1 MDIRC
6 RRIGRVVVVEGASNG
21 GKTVNTDW
29 TDVTTLPSG
38 MRPDRQQTSTG
49 YRISTTAAGTVGV
62 RLQPSGLIAMIAPG
76 ESANYWYFHLVFFA
90 D

>member
-21 GKTVNTDW
+21 GKTVGTNW
-29 TDVTTLPSG
+29 TDVTTLPAG

-76 ESANYWYFHLVFFA
+76 EAANYWYFHIVFFIQ
-90 D
+90 